1 MDEKEQNNSKFKAI
15 PVTGSSSYE
24 KAKKVHSGFGKS
36 VMLPFVSGIVGCTV
50 VIGTCFG
57 VPSIRTKIIGSTG
70 TSSISTTNNSST
82 NNTTNKT
89 VNNTTNTTNTTNN
102 TSNTLNTSALKNS
115 VNTTATTNTSYN
127 NTTLPKT
134 GIGNSTPVVVLI
146 TIFGISAVY
155 AYKKIRDYKSL

>member
-1 MDEKEQNNSKFKAI
+1 MENSKFVKMI
-15 PVTGSSSYE
+15 LIILTG
-24 KAKKVHSGFGKS
+24 
-36 VMLPFVSGIVGCTV
+36 VMLVA
-50 VIGTCFG
+50 IG
-57 VPSIRTKIIGSTG
+57 VGSTG
-70 TSSISTTNNSST
+70 TVSAADSNGTNYDDLGAVLNNTTNNSST
-82 NNTTNKT
+82 NNTTNNT

>member
-82 NNTTNKT
+82 KSDGY
-89 VNNTTNTTNTTNN
+89 VKQ
-102 TSNTLNTSALKNS
+102 TSLENYSDTS
-115 VNTTATTNTSYN
+115 
-127 NTTLPKT
+127 
-134 GIGNSTPVVVLI
+134 
-146 TIFGISAVY
+146 VY
-155 AYKKIRDYKSL
+155 AANKILPSIVGIKIEYTVTISQIRIHTPGKIYINI

>member
-1 MDEKEQNNSKFKAI
+1 MENSKFVKMI
-15 PVTGSSSYE
+15 LIILTG
-24 KAKKVHSGFGKS
+24 
-36 VMLPFVSGIVGCTV
+36 VMLVA
-50 VIGTCFG
+50 IG
-57 VPSIRTKIIGSTG
+57 VGSTG
-70 TSSISTTNNSST
+70 TVSAADSNGTNYDDLGAVLNNTTNNSST
-82 NNTTNKT
+82 NNTTNNT
-89 VNNTTNTTNTTNN
+89 VNNTTNTTNTT
-102 TSNTLNTSALKNS
+102 NTLNTSALKNS